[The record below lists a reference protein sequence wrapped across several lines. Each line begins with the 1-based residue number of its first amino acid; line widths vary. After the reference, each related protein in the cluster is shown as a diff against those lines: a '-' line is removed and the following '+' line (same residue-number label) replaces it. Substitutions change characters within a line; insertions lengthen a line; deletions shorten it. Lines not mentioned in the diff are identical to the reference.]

1 MGKRTV
7 VWTDTAARQR
17 RAILKYWTKHNGST
31 AFAEELIKLIAS
43 RIQIILQHPKSFK
56 STTYPGTRESAMG
69 HFSLFYKL
77 DHNTLIITAFWD
89 NRQDPKQLLEIVK
102 KATLD

>member
-1 MGKRTV
+1 
-7 VWTDTAARQR
+7 
-17 RAILKYWTKHNGST
+17 
-31 AFAEELIKLIAS
+31 
-43 RIQIILQHPKSFK
+43 
-56 STTYPGTRESAMG
+56 MG

-77 DHNTLIITAFWD
+77 DKNTIIITAFWD